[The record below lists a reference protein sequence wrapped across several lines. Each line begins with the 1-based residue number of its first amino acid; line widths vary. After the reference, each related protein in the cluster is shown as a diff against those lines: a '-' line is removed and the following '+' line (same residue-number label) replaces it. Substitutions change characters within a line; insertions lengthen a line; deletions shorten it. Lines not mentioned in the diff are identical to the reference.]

1 VRKRDHK
8 VKITAGKQFR
18 LAVLEPLLFS
28 HHPAFGAVAIA
39 TGIIGRLPVVA
50 GVTLVHMASH
60 DSRAT
65 VFNVEHHLALFKRR
79 AVFPSIVFAIEAKNV
94 SDFPLRPF
102 LRNGFGSVTGA
113 FEHL

>member
-1 VRKRDHK
+1 
-8 VKITAGKQFR
+8 
-18 LAVLEPLLFS
+18 LLY
-28 HHPAFGAVAIA
+28 V
-39 TGIIGRLPVVA
+39 
-50 GVTLVHMASH
+50 ASH

-65 VFNVEHHLALFKRR
+65 VFNIEHHLALFKRR

-102 LRNGFGSVTGA
+102 LRGRFASVTGA